1 MLKSF
6 FKGGAVEKIFVIGE
20 AIFPES
26 GYVKFG
32 VILACYGGDY
42 DKG

>member
-6 FKGGAVEKIFVIGE
+6 FKGGAVEKIFVIGD
-20 AIFPES
+20 ATFTAS
-26 GYVKFG
+26 GYAKLG
-32 VILACYGGDY
+32 VILACCGGDY